1 MVIYRA
7 SDFEFTPLSMHVTVE
22 LWMWLGGE
30 LGEDFP
36 SPSAM
41 RSAKEMEVEEGL
53 TVIQI
58 FNRLTLQYP
67 LIGQKIFNRKTK
79 KFHPNLSVI
88 VTLNGQVI
96 SPFNIEEN
104 ELKDGC
110 KITVLPYY
118 AGG

>member
-1 MVIYRA
+1 
-7 SDFEFTPLSMHVTVE
+7 
-22 LWMWLGGE
+22 MWLGGE
-30 LGEDFP
+30 LGEDFQ
-36 SPSAM
+36 SPSEM
-41 RSAKEMEVEEGL
+41 RSIKDMEIEEGL
-53 TVIQI
+53 TVIHL
-58 FNRLTLQYP
+58 FGRLAFQYP
-67 LIGQKIFNRKTK
+67 LIGQKIFNRETK

-104 ELKDGC
+104 VLKDGC

>member
-1 MVIYRA
+1 
-7 SDFEFTPLSMHVTVE
+7 
-22 LWMWLGGE
+22 MWLGGE
-30 LGEDFP
+30 LGEDFQ
-36 SPSAM
+36 SPSEM
-41 RSAKEMEVEEGL
+41 RSIKEMEIEEGL
-53 TVIQI
+53 TVIHL
-58 FNRLTLQYP
+58 FGRLAFQYP
-67 LIGQKIFNRKTK
+67 LIGQKIFNRETK

-104 ELKDGC
+104 VLKDGC

>member
-1 MVIYRA
+1 
-7 SDFEFTPLSMHVTVE
+7 MHVRVE

-30 LGEDFP
+30 LGEDFQ
-36 SPSAM
+36 SPSEM
-41 RSAKEMEVEEGL
+41 RSAKEMEVEEGI
-53 TVIQI
+53 TVIQLLD
-58 FNRLTLQYP
+58 RLALQYP
-67 LIGQKIFNRKTK
+67 LIGQKIFNRETK
-79 KFHPNLSVI
+79 KFHPTLSVI

-104 ELKDGC
+104 VLQDEC